1 MITYSTKF
9 ILSRSITDISR
20 PLTSSSM
27 GKSYMWNL
35 PEIWKT
41 VFLSNSFRAIE
52 NFSWLS
58 QITSSTDMRV
68 GNKVSNIIRSNVSII
83 EYWIF
88 DRFTK
93 KKKKKSMVFELF
105 YWETN
110 WEELTSYNDNFIWLS
125 RIILSTNIRVG
136 N

>member
-1 MITYSTKF
+1 
-9 ILSRSITDISR
+9 
-20 PLTSSSM
+20 
-27 GKSYMWNL
+27 
-35 PEIWKT
+35 
-41 VFLSNSFRAIE
+41 
-52 NFSWLS
+52 
-58 QITSSTDMRV
+58 MRV